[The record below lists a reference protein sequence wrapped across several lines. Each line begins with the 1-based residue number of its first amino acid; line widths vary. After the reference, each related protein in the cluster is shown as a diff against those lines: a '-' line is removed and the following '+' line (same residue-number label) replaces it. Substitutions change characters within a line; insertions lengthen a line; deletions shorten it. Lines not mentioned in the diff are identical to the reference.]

1 MIARTKAPLVEAAT
15 GKKQTPEPP
24 ATQSPMMQ
32 AMQSKLGAT
41 PTYED
46 FASEAGLTTPPMT
59 STMGRSPEGKYGGFY
74 TASDLDRAIRGETM
88 SRNEQLLDYA
98 QSLRDL
104 AAKQRGQV
112 QQTIRS
118 QQSYNVSPYG
128 AMIKPEIQEYGAR
141 RMEEIGKGDVLA
153 SQIEQT
159 PASQLAQAIATRKYG
174 VNPALAA
181 GMYGTEYDIATA
193 KDLRDEYYYQT
204 GQGLGYEDYLSE
216 TARQRQEVER
226 GEQEIEDIVST
237 AKRTQDIGDLE
248 IASQYSQDARDLLY
262 TKYASDSLG
271 MNAAKLFSSSQVT
284 PQQGYD
290 LLSNT
295 YNMPE
300 AVADRIG
307 SNTAQF
313 ADLAEDAFSSIEADD
328 EGGAFATADALM
340 ANPETRVLGRLL
352 ATYVDALVRSVGK
365 TGRGLYQYQQVSD
378 ILGQ

>member
-1 MIARTKAPLVEAAT
+1 
-15 GKKQTPEPP
+15 
-24 ATQSPMMQ
+24 
-32 AMQSKLGAT
+32 
-41 PTYED
+41 
-46 FASEAGLTTPPMT
+46 
-59 STMGRSPEGKYGGFY
+59 
-74 TASDLDRAIRGETM
+74 
-88 SRNEQLLDYA
+88 
-98 QSLRDL
+98 
-104 AAKQRGQV
+104 
-112 QQTIRS
+112 
-118 QQSYNVSPYG
+118 
-128 AMIKPEIQEYGAR
+128 
-141 RMEEIGKGDVLA
+141 
-153 SQIEQT
+153 
-159 PASQLAQAIATRKYG
+159 
-174 VNPALAA
+174 
-181 GMYGTEYDIATA
+181 
-193 KDLRDEYYYQT
+193 
-204 GQGLGYEDYLSE
+204 
-216 TARQRQEVER
+216 
-226 GEQEIEDIVST
+226 
-237 AKRTQDIGDLE
+237 
-248 IASQYSQDARDLLY
+248 
-262 TKYASDSLG
+262 